1 MVKIKGEVKQCR
13 LDCRSK
19 MVSQKEFPEQ
29 LQIKEAESK
38 TSKNKSCK
46 KPNKKGLLTTAK
58 KKNSSESEIEDESV
72 ESSEEE
78 DEDSDESIEEKE
90 RNILHWH
97 RTPRIIFVLCV
108 GFIVSTRFRGELN
121 WKMVRYNL

>member
-19 MVSQKEFPEQ
+19 MVSQKEFLEQ

-58 KKNSSESEIEDESV
+58 KENSSESEIEDESV

-78 DEDSDESIEEKE
+78 DEDSDESIEERKKHE
-90 RNILHWH
+90 ISCINIKQ
-97 RTPRIIFVLCV
+97 P
-108 GFIVSTRFRGELN
+108 ELYLFSV
-121 WKMVRYNL
+121 WDS